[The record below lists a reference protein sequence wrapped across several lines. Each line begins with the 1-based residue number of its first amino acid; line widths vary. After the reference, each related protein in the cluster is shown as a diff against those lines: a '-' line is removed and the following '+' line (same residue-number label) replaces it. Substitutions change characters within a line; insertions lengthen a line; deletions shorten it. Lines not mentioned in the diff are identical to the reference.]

1 MPLRVLL
8 AKSRLVLNQIT
19 LKSIRKMC
27 DVVKPGLLV
36 QKEEKELRDVQ
47 TQHSIQENGENILI
61 FKNEVLSDSNKIDPI
76 SGVWTQGLSVLED
89 ESNAQCDKTLSETLP
104 ETITEV
110 LTDESET
117 KRKTTEPFKDPRP
130 PKKKRVKADF
140 INKDRPGFTEDR
152 YDETSFYFENGL
164 RKVYPYFFTFTTFTK
179 GRWVGE
185 KILDVFMRE
194 FRAHP
199 LEEYEKAIRTG
210 SLTVNDEKVP
220 KDYKLQHN
228 DFLCNTVH
236 RHEVPVVAQSIQIVH
251 LDEDVCIVNKPASI
265 PVHPCGRYRHNTVVF
280 ILAKEYN
287 LRNLKPIHRLDRLTS
302 GLLLLGRNMKK
313 AREMQRHI
321 DQREVQKEYVCCVEG
336 KFPE

>member
-1 MPLRVLL
+1 MT
-8 AKSRLVLNQIT
+8 KCRLVQNQNT

-27 DVVKPGLLV
+27 DSAKPSLV
-36 QKEEKELRDVQ
+36 EREDGTSLRNVR
-47 TQHSIQENGENILI
+47 TQHGIQENGDSILVY
-61 FKNEVLSDSNKIDPI
+61 KSEVVNGSEKFDQS
-76 SGVWTQGLSVLED
+76 SGVWTDDLEGGTSGSSSPVPPPVSVTVPE
-89 ESNAQCDKTLSETLP
+89 ET
-104 ETITEV
+104 
-110 LTDESET
+110 DS
-117 KRKTTEPFKDPRP
+117 KRKTSDSSNEPRP

-140 INKDRPGFTEDR
+140 INRDRPGFTEDR

-185 KILDVFMRE
+185 KVLDVFMRE

-199 LEEYEKAIRTG
+199 AEEYEKAIRVG

-220 KDYKLQHN
+220 ADYKLQHN
-228 DFLCNTVH
+228 DFLSNTVH
-236 RHEVPVVAQSIQIVH
+236 RHEIPVVAQAIQIVH

-302 GLLLLGRNMKK
+302 GLLLLGRNMNK

-336 KFPE
+336 RFPE

>member
-1 MPLRVLL
+1 
-8 AKSRLVLNQIT
+8 
-19 LKSIRKMC
+19 MC
-27 DVVKPGLLV
+27 ENASKPGLDNV
-36 QKEEKELRDVQ
+36 SEENRVMKHVQ
-47 TQHSIQENGENILI
+47 TQHNVNNGGESILI
-61 FKNEVLSDSNKIDPI
+61 FKDEGLKNEGKYCETA
-76 SGVWTQGLSVLED
+76 SGVWFDDTVTVPELEKD
-89 ESNAQCDKTLSETLP
+89 SSR
-104 ETITEV
+104 TEQH
-110 LTDESET
+110 DS
-117 KRKTTEPFKDPRP
+117 KRKSPDTSKNLRP
-130 PKKKRVKADF
+130 PKKKRLKCDF

-152 YDETSFYFENGL
+152 YDETSYYFENGL

-185 KILDVFMRE
+185 RILDVFMRE

-199 LEEYEKAIRTG
+199 VEEYEKAIRSG
-210 SLTVNDEKVP
+210 NLTVNDENVP
-220 KDYKLQHN
+220 VDYKLQHN
-228 DFLCNTVH
+228 DFLSNTVH
-236 RHEVPVVAQSIQIVH
+236 RHEIPVVAQSIEIIH

-302 GLLLLGRNMKK
+302 GLLLLGRNMNK

-336 KFPE
+336 QFPE